1 MTATVSYDQSAF
13 ALLQDQ
19 LREQWG
25 TMIFGLADGLP
36 TTIVVVASDS
46 LYLPSRFA
54 PVVPAYEERYLFV
67 LLLLARSRQT
77 RVVYVTS
84 SPMPPRLVDY
94 FFGLIPGHDH
104 DELRKRLTVVSLSDS
119 SFRPLSQKIL
129 ERPRVIARLRSLV
142 GPARRGLLVP
152 FITSELEARLA
163 LELGIPVYG
172 PDPSLAH
179 LGTKT
184 GSREVFAAAGI
195 DIATGVEGLRGVDDL
210 REALAEIA
218 QRTQTERV
226 IVKIDD
232 GVSGMGNA
240 VMRLPG
246 ESKLDVEELTQLLEL
261 EDRSQSRESF
271 LERFDANGG
280 VVEEF
285 LTGSTVR
292 SPSVQLRIS
301 PWGEVAVLST
311 HDQILGGPLG
321 QTYLG
326 CRFPAAMEYSRDLV
340 EPSLAVGRQLA
351 GQGVV
356 GPSSIDYVSTQR
368 DDGTWRNCAVEINL
382 RNSGTTHPALTLQAL
397 TDAPFN
403 AETGELVSRGR
414 AKHYLATDHLEHPRF
429 ASLTPDDLLDVIEGD
444 GLGWDDETHTGIA
457 FHLASAIAIGGQVG
471 LTAIGDSDRQA
482 QQLYDSAKDALIAA
496 TAN

>member
-1 MTATVSYDQSAF
+1 M
-13 ALLQDQ
+13 
-19 LREQWG
+19 
-25 TMIFGLADGLP
+25 
-36 TTIVVVASDS
+36 
-46 LYLPSRFA
+46 
-54 PVVPAYEERYLFV
+54 
-67 LLLLARSRQT
+67 
-77 RVVYVTS
+77 
-84 SPMPPRLVDY
+84 
-94 FFGLIPGHDH
+94 
-104 DELRKRLTVVSLSDS
+104 
-119 SFRPLSQKIL
+119 
-129 ERPRVIARLRSLV
+129 
-142 GPARRGLLVP
+142 
-152 FITSELEARLA
+152 
-163 LELGIPVYG
+163 
-172 PDPSLAH
+172 
-179 LGTKT
+179 
-184 GSREVFAAAGI
+184 
-195 DIATGVEGLRGVDDL
+195 
-210 REALAEIA
+210 
-218 QRTQTERV
+218 
-226 IVKIDD
+226 
-232 GVSGMGNA
+232 
-240 VMRLPG
+240 
-246 ESKLDVEELTQLLEL
+246 
-261 EDRSQSRESF
+261 
-271 LERFDANGG
+271 ERFDAKGG

-311 HDQILGGPLG
+311 HDQILGGPLS

-326 CRFPAAMEYSRDLV
+326 CRFPAAKEYSRDLV

-351 GQGVV
+351 SQGVV

-368 DDGTWRNCAVEINL
+368 DDGTWRSCAVEINL

>member
-1 MTATVSYDQSAF
+1 
-13 ALLQDQ
+13 
-19 LREQWG
+19 
-25 TMIFGLADGLP
+25 
-36 TTIVVVASDS
+36 
-46 LYLPSRFA
+46 
-54 PVVPAYEERYLFV
+54 
-67 LLLLARSRQT
+67 
-77 RVVYVTS
+77 
-84 SPMPPRLVDY
+84 
-94 FFGLIPGHDH
+94 
-104 DELRKRLTVVSLSDS
+104 
-119 SFRPLSQKIL
+119 
-129 ERPRVIARLRSLV
+129 
-142 GPARRGLLVP
+142 
-152 FITSELEARLA
+152 

-172 PDPSLAH
+172 PDPALAH

-184 GSREVFAAAGI
+184 GSRQTFTAAGV
-195 DIATGVEGLRGVDDL
+195 DIAVGVEGLRGVDDL

-246 ESKLDVEELTQLLEL
+246 ESKLDVEDLTQLLEL
-261 EDRSQSRESF
+261 EDRSQSKESF
-271 LERFDANGG
+271 MERFDAKGG

-311 HDQILGGPLG
+311 HDQVLGGPLG

-326 CRFPAAMEYSRDLV
+326 CRFPAAKEYSGDLV

-351 GQGVV
+351 RQGVV
-356 GPSSIDYVSTQR
+356 GPSSIDYVSAQR
-368 DDGTWRNCAVEINL
+368 DDGTWRSCAVEINL

-397 TDAPFN
+397 TDASFN

-414 AKHYLATDHLEHPRF
+414 AKHYLATDHLEHPQF
-429 ASLTPDDLLDVIEGD
+429 ASLTPDDLLDAIDEK
-444 GLGWDDETHTGIA
+444 GLGWDDQTHTGIA

-471 LTAIGDSDRQA
+471 LTAIGDSDQQA
-482 QQLYDSAKDALIAA
+482 QQLYDSAEDALIAA